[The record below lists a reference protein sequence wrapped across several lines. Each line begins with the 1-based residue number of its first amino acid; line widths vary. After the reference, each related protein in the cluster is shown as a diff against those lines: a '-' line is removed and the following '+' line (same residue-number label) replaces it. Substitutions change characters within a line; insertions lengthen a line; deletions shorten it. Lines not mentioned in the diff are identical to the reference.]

1 MTEEEEIHKEMKHHL
16 ATFPKRQERVEE
28 MYRVI
33 FGDQKTGEKG
43 MNDKINEMY
52 EVFVVGKSGTT
63 FIKWIGAFLIAI
75 GVIISA
81 IKGLK

>member
-1 MTEEEEIHKEMKHHL
+1 MTEEIHKEIKEHL
-16 ATFPKRQERVEE
+16 DTFPKRQERVED

-33 FGDQKTGEKG
+33 FGDPNTKEKG
-43 MNDKINEMY
+43 MNEKINEMY

-63 FIKWIGAFLIAI
+63 FIKWVGAFLIAL

-81 IKGLK
+81 IRGLK

>member
-1 MTEEEEIHKEMKHHL
+1 MTEETHEKMKRHL
-16 ATFPKRQERVEE
+16 DTFPERQERVEE

-33 FGDQKTGEKG
+33 FGDPSTKEKG

-63 FIKWIGAFLIAI
+63 FIKWVGAFLIAL

-81 IKGLK
+81 IRGLK